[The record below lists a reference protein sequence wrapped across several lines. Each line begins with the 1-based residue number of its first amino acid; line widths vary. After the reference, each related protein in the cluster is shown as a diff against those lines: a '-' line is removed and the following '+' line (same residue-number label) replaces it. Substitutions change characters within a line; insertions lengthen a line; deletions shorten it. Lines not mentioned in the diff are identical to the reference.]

1 METREHRVVKDKVQ
15 AFEEWRR
22 TGPNVFTRLHQ
33 QANLKPWRYSD
44 TALVWTLPTPGPGG
58 EMGTLIL
65 QGIFTPSF

>member
-1 METREHRVVKDKVQ
+1 VSTQKDARFKLS
-15 AFEEWRR
+15 RSGG
-22 TGPNVFTRLHQ
+22 GPGLMCSHGYINKLTSNRG
-33 QANLKPWRYSD
+33 D